1 MINQSFETKNLNET
15 TGIELVIDVIKIQIK
30 YIIIVIEIGCL
41 KILESYLPRNAI
53 LKRNI
58 SITQNNKGSVGIKTP
73 TFKSKS
79 FKFTDSGVKKTI
91 NNNNLSTE
99 KNRNNSIKIRTG
111 IKQNQ
116 YSSLIMK
123 ILLSTINI
131 ALIAYTHFI
140 FNFSST
146 GCFAQFFFFSSIFY

>member
-15 TGIELVIDVIKIQIK
+15 TGIELVIDVIKIQVI
-30 YIIIVIEIGCL
+30 YIIIITEIGCL

-53 LKRNI
+53 LNKNI
-58 SITQNNKGSVGIKTP
+58 SITQNNKGSVGMKTP

-79 FKFTDSGVKKTI
+79 LKFTESGVKKTI
-91 NNNNLSTE
+91 NNNNISTE
-99 KNRNNSIKIRTG
+99 KNRNNSIKRITG
-111 IKQNQ
+111 IRQNQ

-140 FNFSST
+140 FNLSST
-146 GCFAQFFFFSSIFY
+146 GCFAQFFFFSSVFY